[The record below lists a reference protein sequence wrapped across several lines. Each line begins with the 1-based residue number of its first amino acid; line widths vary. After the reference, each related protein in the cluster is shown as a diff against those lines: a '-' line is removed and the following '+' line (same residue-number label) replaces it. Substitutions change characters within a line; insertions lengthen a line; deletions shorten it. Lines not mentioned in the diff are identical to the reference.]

1 MRLHHRLLLPSFLL
15 AFIIAGCAGNIAPA
29 NNPSATAIIESPPTE
44 TLNSP
49 PVVELP
55 TATITQAAPATAI
68 PTATN
73 MVTPSPTP
81 EPAITTL
88 LFTGAIVPGRCVQ
101 AAIDE
106 QGNADFLYQDV
117 RDLISGADIAVG
129 TLNAALSDY
138 PPRTGCVKTFVLV
151 GGSNNADAM
160 ANAGFDVMSV
170 ATNHIKNCG
179 LSACGD
185 RAFLDTLDNLDRV
198 GILSVG
204 AGGNIQEALKP
215 VVVEVNGI
223 RFGFVSLGEVESR
236 AFADENTPGIAP
248 LPGDFAKA
256 EENLRSAIAAAR
268 ISADVV
274 IAMPHWGSDYSD
286 TPNYRQLFFDQVA
299 VDAGADLVIG
309 NHPHVIQGMR
319 TIKGISVFY
328 SLGSFVFDQDWSRET
343 QQGIV
348 VVVTFEGTKLID
360 YEVIPVHIEGNG
372 HVYIAASPEAEE
384 ILERFQQISDKL
396 K

>member
-1 MRLHHRLLLPSFLL
+1 
-15 AFIIAGCAGNIAPA
+15 
-29 NNPSATAIIESPPTE
+29 
-44 TLNSP
+44 
-49 PVVELP
+49 
-55 TATITQAAPATAI
+55 
-68 PTATN
+68 
-73 MVTPSPTP
+73 
-81 EPAITTL
+81 

-106 QGNADFLYQDV
+106 QGNADFLYDDV
-117 RDLISGADIAVG
+117 REIISTADIAVG

-138 PPRTGCVKTFVLV
+138 APRTGCINTFVLV

-179 LSACGD
+179 LSTCGD
-185 RAFLDTLDNLDRV
+185 RAFWDTMDNLDRV
-198 GILSVG
+198 GILPVG
-204 AGGNIQEALKP
+204 AGKNIEDAMQP
-215 VVVEVNGI
+215 VVVEKNGI
-223 RFGFVSLGEVESR
+223 RFGFISLGEIESR

-248 LPGDFAKA
+248 LPEDFAEA
-256 EENLRSAIAAAR
+256 EDNLRSAIAAAKE
-268 ISADVV
+268 ISDVV

-299 VDAGADLVIG
+299 VEAGADLVIG

-319 TIKGISVFY
+319 EIDGIPVFY

-348 VVVTFEGTKLID
+348 VVVTFRGRELSD
-360 YEVIPVHIEGNG
+360 YDVLPVHIDGNG
-372 HVYIAASPEAEE
+372 HVYIAESPEAEE
-384 ILERFQQISDKL
+384 ILTRFQELSADL
-396 K
+396 D